1 MVFRVIA
8 CVALLLSSSLQA
20 DLSAQPFD
28 SSWTIRG
35 GSFDGRIVA
44 IDPALASRLGR
55 FWRLSSLHGQRRI
68 VGWNPSRLP
77 APVAFRAGL
86 NISSGDSIAF
96 WRTLRQVEAD
106 MGMTL
111 FQPAQLEAGAD
122 PDDVIVVDVRPMVS
136 DDGVTL
142 TTWSAHGSVY
152 DARIFL
158 RSRETLHN
166 ERVVTHE
173 MMHALGFGHTRAWS
187 SVMNPQ
193 AHTTRRLTAEDVAY
207 AQHAI
212 ASRSFNEREDM
223 WSRLALAMERG
234 AVPTPS
240 SAECDPF
247 EPPVRFPAE
256 CTSYP
261 CSVPSASCGAERN
274 TGPWPER

>member
-1 MVFRVIA
+1 MVFRVITRI
-8 CVALLLSSSLQA
+8 ALLLSSWLPAS
-20 DLSAQPFD
+20 LSAQPFD

-35 GSFDGRIVA
+35 GSFDGRVVA
-44 IDPALASRLGR
+44 IDPALARSGGR

-86 NISSGDSIAF
+86 NISLGDSIAF

-111 FQPAQLEAGAD
+111 FQPAQVEAGAD
-122 PDDVIVVDVRPMVS
+122 PNDVIVVDVRPMVS

-193 AHTTRRLTAEDVAY
+193 AHTTKRLTAQDVAY

-240 SAECDPF
+240 SAECDPS